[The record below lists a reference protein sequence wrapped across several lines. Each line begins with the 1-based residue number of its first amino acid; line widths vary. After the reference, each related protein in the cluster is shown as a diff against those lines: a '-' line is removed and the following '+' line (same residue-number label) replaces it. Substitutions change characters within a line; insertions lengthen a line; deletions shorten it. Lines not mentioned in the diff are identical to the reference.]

1 MSALEQAPGGL
12 AIEVVA
18 QALAERFRSAESSQ
32 TKPLVPPLPARMSW
46 RSLAPI
52 IAREGGASASGS
64 KPAKTK
70 VEAKQAIVRKS
81 LKNNASGSA
90 TSRSA

>member
-52 IAREGGASASGS
+52 IAR
-64 KPAKTK
+64 
-70 VEAKQAIVRKS
+70 
-81 LKNNASGSA
+81 
-90 TSRSA
+90 